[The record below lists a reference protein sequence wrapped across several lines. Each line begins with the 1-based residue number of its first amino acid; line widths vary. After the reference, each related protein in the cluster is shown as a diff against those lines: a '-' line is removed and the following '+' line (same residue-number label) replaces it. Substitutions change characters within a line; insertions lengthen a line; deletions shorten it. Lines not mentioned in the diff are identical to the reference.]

1 MKNFFVKI
9 LIALICFSCQGQFKN
24 NELIDND
31 FTVSYPSDLILDRSG
46 QGNTRFI
53 LKTEIESDKDVFIE
67 NINLA
72 VKPSV
77 INNFDDFVR
86 QTINEV
92 DGIAKNLEYIK
103 PSKSGL
109 DYLKLKFELTQN
121 NVPLTFVQH
130 YYHHHKNIYV
140 LTLSSETS
148 NYPKYLDKFEVVMS
162 SFKLK

>member
-24 NELIDND
+24 NELIDDD

-46 QGNTRFI
+46 QDNTRFI
-53 LKTEIESDKDVFIE
+53 LKTDIDSDKDVFIE
-67 NINLA
+67 NVNLA

-77 INNFDDFVR
+77 INNFDSFVN

-92 DGIAKNLEYIK
+92 NEIAKNLEYIK
-103 PSKSGL
+103 PSKNGL

-121 NVPLTFVQH
+121 NISLTFVQH
-130 YYHHHKNIYV
+130 YYYHNKNIYV
-140 LTLSSETS
+140 LTFSSETS
-148 NYPKYLDKFEVVMS
+148 NYSKYLDKFEIVMS
-162 SFKLK
+162 SFTLK